1 LDGGPPEVEEK
12 SFVTSEGAAQSAGAS
27 RGRLLQALGVT
38 FGLAVAIGNTIAAG
52 ILRTPGQIAAELPN
66 TWLFLGIWL
75 AGGVYALLG
84 ALSIAELGV
93 VVPKSGGQYVFARR
107 ALGEYAGFVVGWSD
121 WISTCGTTAAVSI
134 VIAEYSAV
142 LFPNLAGRET
152 ALAATIIVLFAALQW
167 RGVSW
172 GSRVQNFTS
181 LLKALAFLVVIVA
194 CFAFGGRSTVLAA
207 PVAYSEHGL
216 LVAVLI
222 ALQAVIYTY
231 DGWTGMIYFS
241 EEVKDPGREIPK
253 ALFGGVLSIVGI
265 YVLLNAALLYVLPI
279 SAIAGDSLAMGTAA
293 HALFGPNGAWVFR
306 GLMVIALL
314 SGINA
319 YHLMASRVLFAMSRD
334 GLFPP
339 AASRVNAGGTPSV
352 ALAWSAIVALVFLT
366 GTFDQVIAALSF
378 FFVASY
384 AVSFVSVFV
393 LRRREPDAPR
403 PYKALGYPWT
413 TGGSLVLSVAFL
425 VLAIATDTT
434 NSSLYALIVLAVSYP
449 AFFALKRVAAR

>member
-1 LDGGPPEVEEK
+1 
-12 SFVTSEGAAQSAGAS
+12 VTSAATAESAGAS

-66 TWLFLGIWL
+66 AWLFLGIWFV
-75 AGGVYALLG
+75 GGVYALLG

-142 LFPNLAGRET
+142 LFPSLAGRET

-172 GSRVQNFTS
+172 GSRVQNLTS

-194 CFAFGGRSTVLAA
+194 CFAFGGRSSVAAA
-207 PVAYSEHGL
+207 PVAYPEHGL

-222 ALQAVIYTY
+222 SLQAVIYTY

-253 ALFGGVLSIVGI
+253 ALFGSVLSIVAI

-279 SAIAGDSLAMGTAA
+279 SAIAGDNLAMGTAA
-293 HALFGPNGAWVFR
+293 QALFGPSGAWMFR

-319 YHLMASRVLFAMSRD
+319 FHLMASRVLFAMSRD
-334 GLFPP
+334 GLFPRV
-339 AASRVNAGGTPSV
+339 ASQVNTGGTPSV

-366 GTFDQVIAALSF
+366 GTFNQVIAALSF

-393 LRRREPDAPR
+393 LRRREPEAPR
-403 PYKALGYPWT
+403 PYRALGYPWT
-413 TGGSLVLSVAFL
+413 TGLSLVLSVAFL

>member
-1 LDGGPPEVEEK
+1 
-12 SFVTSEGAAQSAGAS
+12 VTSEAAAESAGAS

-66 TWLFLGIWL
+66 AWLFLGIWV

-142 LFPNLAGRET
+142 LFPSLARRET
-152 ALAATIIVLFAALQW
+152 ALGAAIIVFFAALQW

-172 GSRVQNFTS
+172 GSKVQNLTS

-194 CFAFGGRSTVLAA
+194 CFAFGARSTAQAVPAA
-207 PVAYSEHGL
+207 YPAHGL
-216 LVAVLI
+216 LVAILI
-222 ALQAVIYTY
+222 SLQAVIYTY
-231 DGWTGMIYFS
+231 DGWAGMIYFS
-241 EEVKDPGREIPK
+241 EEVKDPGREIPR
-253 ALFGGVLSIVGI
+253 ALFGGVVSIIAI
-265 YVLLNAALLYVLPI
+265 YVLVNAALLYVLPI
-279 SAIAGDSLAMGTAA
+279 SAFAGNNLAMGAA
-293 HALFGPNGAWVFR
+293 AQELFGAWGESVFR
-306 GLMVIALL
+306 ALMVVALL

-334 GLFPP
+334 GLFPR
-339 AASRVNAGGTPSV
+339 AAARVNVGGTPTG
-352 ALAWSAIVALVFLT
+352 ALAMSTIVALVFLT

-393 LRRREPDAPR
+393 LRRLEPDVPR

-413 TGGSLVLSVAFL
+413 TSLSLVLSVAFL

-434 NSSLYALIVLAVSYP
+434 NSSLYALIVLAASYP
-449 AFFALKRVAAR
+449 AFLLLKRLAAL

>member
-1 LDGGPPEVEEK
+1 
-12 SFVTSEGAAQSAGAS
+12 VTSETAAERAGAS

-38 FGLAVAIGNTIAAG
+38 FGLAVIIGNTIAAG

-66 TWLFLGIWL
+66 AWLFLGIWV
-75 AGGVYALLG
+75 AGGLYALLG

-142 LFPNLAGRET
+142 LFPGLAGRET
-152 ALAATIIVLFAALQW
+152 ALAAAIIVLFAAVQW

-172 GSRVQNFTS
+172 GSRVQNITS
-181 LLKALAFLVVIVA
+181 LLKTLAFLVIVVA
-194 CFAFGGRSTVLAA
+194 CFAFGGRSTVEAA
-207 PVAYSEHGL
+207 PVAWQEHGL
-216 LVAVLI
+216 LVSLVI

-231 DGWTGMIYFS
+231 DGWAGMIYFS

-253 ALFGGVLSIVGI
+253 ALFGGVLSIIAI
-265 YVLLNAALLYVLPI
+265 YVLVNAALLYVLPI
-279 SAIAGDSLAMGTAA
+279 SAIAGDGLAMGTAA
-293 HALFGPNGAWVFR
+293 RTLFGTNGEWLFR
-306 GLMVIALL
+306 GLMVIAML

-334 GLFPP
+334 GLFPS
-339 AASRVNAGGTPSV
+339 AASRVNAGGTPTI
-352 ALAWSAIVALVFLT
+352 ALLLSTIVALFFLT
-366 GTFDQVIAALSF
+366 GTFDQVIAALAF

-384 AVSFVSVFV
+384 TASFVSVFV

-403 PYKALGYPWT
+403 PYRALGYPWT
-413 TGGSLVLSVAFL
+413 TGLSLVLSVAFL
-425 VLAIATDTT
+425 VLAVATDTT
-434 NSSLYALIVLAVSYP
+434 NSSLYALGILVLSYP
-449 AFFALKRVAAR
+449 VFLVLRRLAAR